1 MASKAGKGESPGAFP
16 WDLESTR
23 QRPEKITVSIGK
35 TLSDIHHSRI
45 LYDPPP
51 RVTEIKTKINKCDLI
66 KIKSFCTMNK
76 TVQGEKTAFRMG
88 ENNSK

>member
-51 RVTEIKTKINKCDLI
+51 RILEI
-66 KIKSFCTMNK
+66 SFCSP
-76 TVQGEKTAFRMG
+76 QSPSASSPPACGEQTFKVGA
-88 ENNSK
+88 EAL